1 VGVGALLGDALI
13 VDAVRTPFG
22 RHGGGLAPVRPD
34 DLAALVLRK
43 ALLRTGVPGDD
54 IEDVIL
60 GCANQAGEDNRNV
73 ARMAALLAGLP
84 DHVGGSTVNRLCGSG
99 MDAIAS
105 AARAIALGEAGAYLA
120 GGVES
125 MSRAPFVVPK
135 PTRAYPTGAVEMV
148 DTTLGWRLVNP
159 RMEELGHT
167 DSLGQTAE
175 NLAREH
181 GITRAEQD
189 AFALRSHAKAVT
201 AADAGRFADELDP
214 VDVPGRKES
223 VRVEA
228 DEVPRRD
235 TSLESLGR
243 LRPAFVREG
252 TVTAGNSSTLNDGAG
267 AVLLTSREYAHA
279 HGLAPLARVR
289 SIAIAG
295 VPPRIM
301 GIGPVPAAAKA
312 LARAGLTLD
321 DMGLV
326 EVNEAFAAQVLAVLR
341 EWDMDPEDE
350 RLNVN
355 GGAIA
360 LGHPLG
366 ASGARIVA
374 TTVHELRRRGDVQ
387 FALVSMCIGVGQGI
401 ALVLERV

>member
-1 VGVGALLGDALI
+1 VGVGAHLGDALI

-34 DLAALVLRK
+34 DLAALVLREV
-43 ALLRTGVPGDD
+43 LLRTGVPGDD

-135 PTRAYPTGAVEMV
+135 PSRAYPTGAVEMV

-189 AFALRSHAKAVT
+189 AFALHSHAKAVT
-201 AADAGRFADELDP
+201 AADAGRFADELVP

-252 TVTAGNSSTLNDGAG
+252 NVTAGNSSTLNDGAG

-279 HGLAPLARVR
+279 HGLAPLARVY

-321 DMGLV
+321 DMGVV

>member
-1 VGVGALLGDALI
+1 MSDALI

-34 DLAALVLRK
+34 DLAAHALRT
-43 ALLRTGVPGDD
+43 LLERTGVPA
-54 IEDVIL
+54 EDVEDVLL

-73 ARMAALLAGLP
+73 ARMAALLAGFP
-84 DHVGGSTVNRLCGSG
+84 ESVGGATVNRLCGSG
-99 MDAIAS
+99 MEAIAS
-105 AARAIALGEAGAYLA
+105 AARAIRLGEAGAYVA

-135 PTRAYPTGAVEMV
+135 AARAYPTGPVEMA

-167 DSLGQTAE
+167 DSLGRTAE
-175 NLAREH
+175 NLAEEH
-181 GITRAEQD
+181 GIGRAEQD
-189 AFALRSHAKAVT
+189 AFALHSHAKAI
-201 AADAGRFADELDP
+201 AALDAGRFADELVP
-214 VDVPGRKES
+214 VEVPGRKGS
-223 VRVEA
+223 TVVDA

-235 TSLESLGR
+235 SSLESLAR
-243 LRPAFVREG
+243 LRPAFARDG

-267 AVLLTSREYAHA
+267 ALLLTSRAYAEA
-279 HGLAPLARVR
+279 HGLRPLARVR
-289 SIAIAG
+289 SAATAG

-312 LARAGLTLD
+312 LERAGLAMG
-321 DMGLV
+321 DMDLV

-341 EWDMDPEDE
+341 VWRMDPEDD
-350 RLNVN
+350 RFNVN

-366 ASGARIVA
+366 ASGARIVGS
-374 TTVHELRRRGDVQ
+374 TVYELRRRDAQ
-387 FALVSMCIGVGQGI
+387 LALVSMCIGVGQGI
-401 ALVLERV
+401 AMVLERV

>member
-1 VGVGALLGDALI
+1 MTDALI
-13 VDAVRTPFG
+13 IDAVRTPFG
-22 RHGGGLAPVRPD
+22 RHGGALATVRPD
-34 DLAALVLRK
+34 DLAALVLRTV
-43 ALLRTGVPGDD
+43 LERTGVAGGDV
-54 IEDVIL
+54 EDVIL
-60 GCANQAGEDNRNV
+60 GCANQAGEDNRNI
-73 ARMAALLAGLP
+73 ARMAALLADLP
-84 DHVGGSTVNRLCGSG
+84 EHVGGVTVNRLCGSG

-105 AARAIALGEAGAYLA
+105 AARAIALGDGDAHLA

-135 PTRAYPTGAVEMV
+135 PSRAYPTGPVEMV

-159 RMEELGHT
+159 RMEAMGHT

-181 GITRAEQD
+181 GISREEQD
-189 AFALRSHAKAVT
+189 AFALRSHAKAI
-201 AADAGRFADELDP
+201 AAIDAGRFAAELVP
-214 VDVPGRKES
+214 VGVPGRRGTAI
-223 VRVEA
+223 VDV

-235 TSLESLGR
+235 STLEDLAR
-243 LRPAFVREG
+243 LRPAFATDG

-267 AVLLTSREYAHA
+267 AVLLTSDSYARA
-279 HGLAPLARVR
+279 HGLTPLARVR
-289 SIAIAG
+289 SAATAG

-312 LARAGLTLD
+312 LERAGLTLD
-321 DMGLV
+321 DVGLV

-341 EWDMDPEDE
+341 EWRMDPEDE

-360 LGHPLG
+360 IGHPLG

-374 TTVHELRRRGDVQ
+374 TTVHEMRRRGDVQ

-401 ALVLERV
+401 ALVLEAA

>member
-43 ALLRTGVPGDD
+43 VLLRTGVPGDD

-135 PTRAYPTGAVEMV
+135 PSRAYPTGAVEMV

-175 NLAREH
+175 NLAREY

-189 AFALRSHAKAVT
+189 AFALHSHAKAVT

-243 LRPAFVREG
+243 LQPAFVREG

-312 LARAGLTLD
+312 LERAGLTLD

>member
-34 DLAALVLRK
+34 DLAALVLRNV
-43 ALLRTGVPGDD
+43 LLRTGVPGDD

-84 DHVGGSTVNRLCGSG
+84 DHVAGSTVNRLCGSG

-135 PTRAYPTGAVEMV
+135 PSRAYPTGAVEMV
-148 DTTLGWRLVNP
+148 DSTLGWRLVNP

-175 NLAREH
+175 NLAREY

-189 AFALRSHAKAVT
+189 AFALHSHAKAVT
-201 AADAGRFADELDP
+201 AADAGRFADELVP

-279 HGLAPLARVR
+279 HGLAPLARVY

-321 DMGLV
+321 DMGVV

>member
-1 VGVGALLGDALI
+1 MTDALI
-13 VDAVRTPFG
+13 IDAVRTPFG

-34 DLAALVLRK
+34 DLAAHVLRTI
-43 ALLRTGVPGDD
+43 LERTGVPGAD

-84 DHVGGSTVNRLCGSG
+84 VEVGGVTVNRLCGSG
-99 MDAIAS
+99 MDAVAS
-105 AARAIALGEAGAYLA
+105 AARAIRLGEAGAYLA

-135 PTRAYPTGAVEMV
+135 PSRAYPTGGVEMA

-175 NLAREH
+175 NLAAEH
-181 GITRAEQD
+181 GISRAEQD
-189 AFALRSHAKAVT
+189 AFALRSHAKAI
-201 AADAGRFADELDP
+201 AALDAGRFADELVP
-214 VDVPGRKES
+214 VDVPGRKQT
-223 VRVEA
+223 VTVDA

-235 TSLESLGR
+235 SSLESLGR
-243 LRPAFVREG
+243 LRPAFTREG
-252 TVTAGNSSTLNDGAG
+252 TRDRRQLEHAQRRRRRGA
-267 AVLLTSREYAHA
+267 ADVARATPSA
-279 HGLAPLARVR
+279 HGLTPLARIR
-289 SIAIAG
+289 STATAG

-312 LARAGLTLD
+312 LERAGLTMD

-326 EVNEAFAAQVLAVLR
+326 EVNEAFAAQVLAVTR
-341 EWDMDPEDE
+341 AWGMDPDDD

-366 ASGARIVA
+366 ASGARIVG
-374 TTVHELRRRGDVQ
+374 TTAHELRRRGDVQ

-401 ALVLERV
+401 AIVLERA

>member
-1 VGVGALLGDALI
+1 MTDALI

-22 RHGGGLAPVRPD
+22 RHGGALAPVRPD
-34 DLAALVLRK
+34 DLAALVLRT
-43 ALLRTGVPGDD
+43 LLERTGVPGAD

-73 ARMAALLAGLP
+73 ARMAALLADLP
-84 DHVGGSTVNRLCGSG
+84 EHVGGSTVNRLCGSG

-105 AARAIALGEAGAYLA
+105 AARAIRLGDGDAYLA

-125 MSRAPFVVPK
+125 MSRAPFVMPK
-135 PTRAYPTGAVEMV
+135 PSRAYPTGPVEMV

-159 RMEELGHT
+159 RMEAMGHT

-181 GITRAEQD
+181 GITREEQD
-189 AFALRSHAKAVT
+189 AFALRSHAKAV
-201 AADAGRFADELDP
+201 AAVDAGRFADELVP
-214 VDVPGRKES
+214 VGVPGRRGTAI
-223 VRVEA
+223 VDA

-235 TSLESLGR
+235 STLEDLGR
-243 LRPAFVREG
+243 LRAAFARDG
-252 TVTAGNSSTLNDGAG
+252 SVTAGNSSTLNDGAG
-267 AVLLTSREYAHA
+267 AVLLTSPAYAEA
-279 HGLAPLARVR
+279 HGLTPRARLR
-289 SIAIAG
+289 SAATAG

-312 LARAGLTLD
+312 LDRAGLAMD
-321 DMGLV
+321 DIGLV

-341 EWDMDPEDE
+341 EWDMDPDDP

-366 ASGARIVA
+366 ASGARIVG
-374 TTVHELRRRGDVQ
+374 TTVHEMRRRGDVQ

-401 ALVLERV
+401 ALVLEAV

>member
-105 AARAIALGEAGAYLA
+105 AARAIALGEASAYLA

-243 LRPAFVREG
+243 LQPAFVREG

>member
-1 VGVGALLGDALI
+1 MSDALI

-34 DLAALVLRK
+34 DLAALALREVLD
-43 ALLRTGVPGDD
+43 RTGVPGGD

-135 PTRAYPTGAVEMV
+135 PSRAYPTGAVEMV

-159 RMEELGHT
+159 RMHELGHT

-189 AFALRSHAKAVT
+189 AFALRSHVKAV
-201 AADAGRFADELDP
+201 AATDAGRFADELVP
-214 VDVPGRKES
+214 VEVPGRKET
-223 VRVEA
+223 VRVA
-228 DEVPRRD
+228 VDEVPRRD
-235 TSLESLGR
+235 SSLESLGR
-243 LRPAFVREG
+243 LQPAFVRGG

-267 AVLLTSREYAHA
+267 AVLLTSREYADA

-289 SIAIAG
+289 SIATAG

-312 LARAGLTLD
+312 LSRAGLTLG

-341 EWDMDPEDE
+341 EWNMDPEDE

-374 TTVHELRRRGDVQ
+374 STVHELRRRGDVQ

-401 ALVLERV
+401 ALVLERA

>member
-1 VGVGALLGDALI
+1 MTEALI
-13 VDAVRTPFG
+13 IDGVRTPFG

-34 DLAALVLRK
+34 DLAAHAIRT
-43 ALLRTGVPGDD
+43 LLERTGVPAEE
-54 IEDVIL
+54 IEDVLL

-73 ARMAALLAGLP
+73 ARMAGLLAGLP
-84 DHVGGSTVNRLCGSG
+84 ESVGGVTVNRLCGSG

-105 AARAIALGEAGAYLA
+105 AARAIRLGEAGAYVA

-135 PTRAYPTGAVEMV
+135 PERGYPTGPMEMA

-175 NLAREH
+175 NLAAEH
-181 GITRAEQD
+181 GVTREEQD
-189 AFALRSHAKAVT
+189 RFALRSHAKAV
-201 AADAGRFADELDP
+201 AAQDAGRFDAELVA
-214 VDVPGRKES
+214 VDVPGRKQTTT
-223 VRVEA
+223 VEA

-235 TSLESLGR
+235 SSLEGLAK
-243 LRPAFVREG
+243 LRPAFVRDG
-252 TVTAGNSSTLNDGAG
+252 SVTAGNSSTLNDGAG
-267 AVLLTSREYAHA
+267 ALLLTSADYARA
-279 HGLAPLARVR
+279 HGLAPLARIR
-289 SIAIAG
+289 SAAVAG

-312 LARAGLTLD
+312 LERAGLSMD
-321 DMGLV
+321 DMDLV

-341 EWDMDPEDE
+341 EWGMDPDDD

-366 ASGARIVA
+366 ASGARIVT
-374 TTVHELRRRGDVQ
+374 TTVHELARRDGQ
-387 FALVSMCIGVGQGI
+387 LALVSMCIGVGQGI
-401 ALVLERV
+401 ALVLERVES

>member
-1 VGVGALLGDALI
+1 MKQALI

-34 DLAALVLRK
+34 DLAAHVLRT
-43 ALLRTGVPGDD
+43 LLERTGVPGAD

-60 GCANQAGEDNRNV
+60 GCANQAGEDNRDV
-73 ARMAALLAGLP
+73 ARMAALLAGYP
-84 DHVGGSTVNRLCGSG
+84 EHVGGATVNRLCGSG

-105 AARAIALGEAGAYLA
+105 AARAIELGEAGAYVA

-135 PTRAYPTGAVEMV
+135 PSRAFATGPVEMA

-167 DSLGQTAE
+167 DSLGRTAE
-175 NLAREH
+175 NLAAQH

-189 AFALRSHAKAVT
+189 AFALRSHAKAVA
-201 AADAGRFADELDP
+201 AADAGRFADELVP
-214 VDVPGRKES
+214 VEVPGRRET
-223 VRVEA
+223 VTVDA
-228 DEVPRRD
+228 DEGPRRD
-235 TSLESLGR
+235 TSREALAR
-243 LRPAFVREG
+243 LRPAFLRDG
-252 TVTAGNSSTLNDGAG
+252 TVTAGNSSPLNDGAG
-267 AVLLTSREYAHA
+267 ALLLTSSGYADA

-289 SIAIAG
+289 SVATAG

-321 DMGLV
+321 DMDLV

-341 EWDMDPEDE
+341 EWDMDPEDP

-366 ASGARIVA
+366 ASGARIVG
-374 TTVHELRRRGDVQ
+374 TTVHELRRRDDAEL
-387 FALVSMCIGVGQGI
+387 ALVSMCIGVGQGI

>member
-1 VGVGALLGDALI
+1 VADALI
-13 VDAVRTPFG
+13 VDALRTPFG
-22 RHGGGLAPVRPD
+22 RHGGTLAPVRPD
-34 DLAALVLRK
+34 DLAALVLR
-43 ALLRTGVPGDD
+43 AVLERTGVPGGD
-54 IEDVIL
+54 IEDVVM

-73 ARMAALLAGLP
+73 ARMAALLADLP
-84 DHVGGSTVNRLCGSG
+84 EHVGGATVNRLCGSG

-105 AARAIALGEAGAYLA
+105 VARSIRLGEGDAYLA

-135 PTRAYPTGAVEMV
+135 PSRPYPTGPVEMV

-159 RMEELGHT
+159 RMEAMGHT
-167 DSLGQTAE
+167 DSLGTTAE

-181 GITRAEQD
+181 DITRGEQD
-189 AFALRSHAKAVT
+189 AFALRSHAKAI
-201 AADAGRFADELDP
+201 AAIDAGRFADELIP
-214 VDVPGRKES
+214 VGVEGRRGTMLVDV
-223 VRVEA
+223 

-235 TSLESLGR
+235 STLEDLAR
-243 LRPAFVREG
+243 LRPAFVRDG
-252 TVTAGNSSTLNDGAG
+252 SVTAGNSSTLNDGAG
-267 AVLLTSREYAHA
+267 AMLLTSREYADA

-289 SIAIAG
+289 SAATAG

-312 LARAGLTLD
+312 LERARLAMD

-341 EWDMDPEDE
+341 NWGMDPEDA

-374 TTVHELRRRGDVQ
+374 TTVHEMRRRGDVQ

-401 ALVLERV
+401 ALVLEAV

>member
-1 VGVGALLGDALI
+1 MTEALI

-22 RHGGGLAPVRPD
+22 RHGGALAPVRPD
-34 DLAALVLRK
+34 DLAALTLRAVLERS
-43 ALLRTGVPGDD
+43 GVPGDD

-73 ARMAALLAGLP
+73 ARMAALLADLP
-84 DHVGGSTVNRLCGSG
+84 EHVGGSTVNRLCGSG
-99 MDAIAS
+99 LEAIAS

-135 PTRAYPTGAVEMV
+135 PTRAYPTGPVEMV

-159 RMEELGHT
+159 RMEAMGHT
-167 DSLGQTAE
+167 DALGITAE

-181 GITRAEQD
+181 DITREEQD
-189 AFALRSHAKAVT
+189 AFALRSHAKAI
-201 AADAGRFADELDP
+201 AAGDAGRFADELVP
-214 VDVPGRKES
+214 VGVPGRHGTM
-223 VRVEA
+223 VVDA

-235 TSLESLGR
+235 STLEDLAR
-243 LRPAFVREG
+243 LRPAFARG
-252 TVTAGNSSTLNDGAG
+252 GSVTAGNSSTLNDGAG
-267 AVLLTSREYAHA
+267 AILLVSRDYAAA
-279 HGLAPLARVR
+279 HGLTPLARVR
-289 SIAIAG
+289 SIGTAG
-295 VPPRIM
+295 VAPRIM

-312 LARAGLTLD
+312 LERAGLGMSD
-321 DMGLV
+321 VGLV

-341 EWDMDPEDE
+341 VWGMDPEDP

-401 ALVLERV
+401 ALVLEAV

>member
-1 VGVGALLGDALI
+1 
-13 VDAVRTPFG
+13 
-22 RHGGGLAPVRPD
+22 VRPD
-34 DLAALVLRK
+34 DLAALTLRAVLERS
-43 ALLRTGVPGDD
+43 GVPGGD

-73 ARMAALLAGLP
+73 ARMAALLADLP
-84 DHVGGSTVNRLCGSG
+84 EHVGGSTVNRLCGSG
-99 MDAIAS
+99 LEAIAS

-135 PTRAYPTGAVEMV
+135 PTRAYPTGPVEMV

-159 RMEELGHT
+159 RMEAMGHT
-167 DSLGQTAE
+167 DSLGITAE

-181 GITRAEQD
+181 DITREEQD
-189 AFALRSHAKAVT
+189 AFALRSHAKAI
-201 AADAGRFADELDP
+201 AAGDAGRFADELVP
-214 VDVPGRKES
+214 VGVPGRHGTM
-223 VRVEA
+223 VVDA

-235 TSLESLGR
+235 STLEDLAR
-243 LRPAFVREG
+243 LRPAFARG
-252 TVTAGNSSTLNDGAG
+252 GSVTAGNSSTLNDGAG
-267 AVLLTSREYAHA
+267 AILLVSRDYAAA
-279 HGLAPLARVR
+279 HGLTPLARVR
-289 SIAIAG
+289 SIGTAG
-295 VPPRIM
+295 VAPRIM

-312 LARAGLTLD
+312 LERAGLGMSD
-321 DMGLV
+321 VGLV

-341 EWDMDPEDE
+341 VWGMDPEDP

-401 ALVLERV
+401 ALVLEAV

>member
-1 VGVGALLGDALI
+1 MTDALI

-22 RHGGGLAPVRPD
+22 RHGGALAPVRPD
-34 DLAALVLRK
+34 DLAALVLRTV
-43 ALLRTGVPGDD
+43 LERTGVPGDD
-54 IEDVIL
+54 IEDVVM

-73 ARMAALLAGLP
+73 ARMAALLADLP
-84 DHVGGSTVNRLCGSG
+84 EHVGGVTVNRLCGSG

-105 AARAIALGEAGAYLA
+105 AARAITLGEGETYLA

-135 PTRAYPTGAVEMV
+135 PSRAYPTGPVEMV

-159 RMEELGHT
+159 RMDAMGHT
-167 DSLGQTAE
+167 DPLGVTAE

-181 GITRAEQD
+181 EITRAEQD
-189 AFALRSHAKAVT
+189 AFALRSHAKAI
-201 AADAGRFADELDP
+201 AAIDAGRFADELVP
-214 VDVPGRKES
+214 VGVPGRRGTMI
-223 VRVEA
+223 VDV

-235 TSLESLGR
+235 STLEDLAR
-243 LRPAFVREG
+243 LRPAFVRDG

-267 AVLLTSREYAHA
+267 AVLLTSRSYAEA
-279 HGLAPLARVR
+279 HGLTPLARVR
-289 SIAIAG
+289 SAATAG

-301 GIGPVPAAAKA
+301 GIGPVPASAKA
-312 LARAGLTLD
+312 LERAGLAMD

-341 EWDMDPEDE
+341 SWGMDPEDPL
-350 RLNVN
+350 LNVN

-360 LGHPLG
+360 LGHPIG

-374 TTVHELRRRGDVQ
+374 TTMHEMRRRGDVQ

-401 ALVLERV
+401 ALVLEAV

>member
-1 VGVGALLGDALI
+1 MGVGAVLGDALI

-43 ALLRTGVPGDD
+43 VLLRTGVPGDD

-105 AARAIALGEAGAYLA
+105 AARAIALGEAGAYRA
-120 GGVES
+120 CGVES
-125 MSRAPFVVPK
+125 MCRAPFVVPK
-135 PTRAYPTGAVEMV
+135 PSRAYPTGAVEMV

-189 AFALRSHAKAVT
+189 AFALHSHAKAVT
-201 AADAGRFADELDP
+201 ATDAGRFADELVP
-214 VDVPGRKES
+214 VDVPGRKDS

-243 LRPAFVREG
+243 LQPAFVREG

-267 AVLLTSREYAHA
+267 AVLLTSREYAHE

-289 SIAIAG
+289 SIAVAG

-341 EWDMDPEDE
+341 EWGMDPEDE

-401 ALVLERV
+401 ALVLERA

>member
-1 VGVGALLGDALI
+1 MTEALI
-13 VDAVRTPFG
+13 VDAARTPFG
-22 RHGGGLAPVRPD
+22 RHGGALAPVRPD
-34 DLAALVLRK
+34 DLAALTLRAVLERS
-43 ALLRTGVPGDD
+43 GVPGGD

-73 ARMAALLAGLP
+73 ARMAALLADLP
-84 DHVGGSTVNRLCGSG
+84 EHVGGSTVNRLCGSG
-99 MDAIAS
+99 LEAIAS

-135 PTRAYPTGAVEMV
+135 PTRAYPTGPVEMV

-159 RMEELGHT
+159 RMEAMGHT
-167 DSLGQTAE
+167 DSLGITAE

-181 GITRAEQD
+181 DITREEQD
-189 AFALRSHAKAVT
+189 AFALRSHAKAI
-201 AADAGRFADELDP
+201 AAGDAGRFADELVP
-214 VDVPGRKES
+214 VGVPGRHGTM
-223 VRVEA
+223 VVDA

-235 TSLESLGR
+235 STLEDLAR
-243 LRPAFVREG
+243 LRPAFARG
-252 TVTAGNSSTLNDGAG
+252 GSVTAGNSSTLNDGAG
-267 AVLLTSREYAHA
+267 AVLLVSRDYAAA
-279 HGLAPLARVR
+279 HGLTPLARVR
-289 SIAIAG
+289 SIGTAG
-295 VPPRIM
+295 VAPRIM

-312 LARAGLTLD
+312 LERAGLGMSD
-321 DMGLV
+321 VGLV

-341 EWDMDPEDE
+341 VWGMDPEDP

-401 ALVLERV
+401 ALVLEAV

>member
-1 VGVGALLGDALI
+1 MSDALI

-34 DLAALVLRK
+34 DLAALVLREV
-43 ALLRTGVPGDD
+43 LERTGVPGGD
-54 IEDVIL
+54 IEDVIF

-135 PTRAYPTGAVEMV
+135 PSRAYPTGAVEMV

-181 GITRAEQD
+181 RITRAEQD
-189 AFALRSHAKAVT
+189 AFALRSHAQAVA
-201 AADAGRFADELDP
+201 AADAGRFTDELVP
-214 VDVPGRKES
+214 VDVPGRKET
-223 VRVEA
+223 VTVAA

-243 LRPAFVREG
+243 LQPAFVRDG
-252 TVTAGNSSTLNDGAG
+252 SVTAGNSSTLNDGAG
-267 AVLLTSREYAHA
+267 AVLLTSRDYAEA

-289 SIAIAG
+289 SIATAG

-312 LARAGLTLD
+312 LERAGVTLD

-326 EVNEAFAAQVLAVLR
+326 EVNEAFAAQVLAVLSA
-341 EWDMDPEDE
+341 WDMDPEDE

-374 TTVHELRRRGDVQ
+374 STVHELRRRGDVQ

>member
-1 VGVGALLGDALI
+1 MTDALI
-13 VDAVRTPFG
+13 IDGLRTPFG

-34 DLAALVLRK
+34 DLAAHAIR
-43 ALLRTGVPGDD
+43 ALMERTGVPAEE
-54 IEDVIL
+54 IEDVLL

-84 DHVGGSTVNRLCGSG
+84 ESVGGVTVNRLCGSG

-105 AARAIALGEAGAYLA
+105 AARAIRLGEAGAYVA

-135 PTRAYPTGAVEMV
+135 PERGYPTGPVQMA

-175 NLAREH
+175 NLAAEH
-181 GITRAEQD
+181 GIAREEQD
-189 AFALRSHAKAVT
+189 RFALRSHAKAV
-201 AADAGRFADELDP
+201 AATDAGRFDAELIP
-214 VDVPGRKES
+214 VDVPGRKET
-223 VRVEA
+223 VTVAA

-235 TSLESLGR
+235 SSLEGLAK
-243 LRPAFVREG
+243 LRPAFARDG
-252 TVTAGNSSTLNDGAG
+252 SVTAGNSSTLNDGAG
-267 AVLLTSREYAHA
+267 ALLLCSPDYARA
-279 HGLAPLARVR
+279 HGLAPLARIR
-289 SIAIAG
+289 SAATAG

-312 LARAGLTLD
+312 LERAGLTMA
-321 DMGLV
+321 DMDLV

-341 EWDMDPEDE
+341 TWDMDPEDA

-366 ASGARIVA
+366 ASGARIV
-374 TTVHELRRRGDVQ
+374 TTTAHELARRDAQ

-401 ALVLERV
+401 ALVLERA

>member
-1 VGVGALLGDALI
+1 MSDALI
-13 VDAVRTPFG
+13 IDGVRTPFG

-34 DLAALVLRK
+34 DLAALAIRT
-43 ALLRTGVPGDD
+43 LLERTGVPGSE
-54 IEDVIL
+54 IEDVLL

-84 DHVGGSTVNRLCGSG
+84 ESVGGVTVNRLCGSG
-99 MDAIAS
+99 MDAIAG
-105 AARAIALGEAGAYLA
+105 AARALKLGEADAYVA

-135 PTRAYPTGAVEMV
+135 PERGYPTGPVQMA

-175 NLAREH
+175 NLAAEH
-181 GITRAEQD
+181 GITREEQD
-189 AFALRSHAKAVT
+189 RFALRSHAKAIA
-201 AADAGRFADELDP
+201 AADAGRFDAELVA
-214 VDVPGRKES
+214 VDVPGRKATVTVS
-223 VRVEA
+223 A

-235 TSLESLGR
+235 SSLEGLAK
-243 LRPAFVREG
+243 LRPAFARDG
-252 TVTAGNSSTLNDGAG
+252 SVTAGNSSTLNDGAG
-267 AVLLTSREYAHA
+267 ALLLASSDFASA
-279 HGLAPLARVR
+279 HGLTPLARVR
-289 SIAIAG
+289 SAAVAG

-312 LARAGLTLD
+312 LERAGLTMA
-321 DMGLV
+321 DMDLV

-341 EWDMDPEDE
+341 EWDMDPEDS

-374 TTVHELRRRGDVQ
+374 TTAHELARRDAR

-401 ALVLERV
+401 ALVLERA

>member
-34 DLAALVLRK
+34 DLAALVLRNV
-43 ALLRTGVPGDD
+43 LLRTGVPGDD

-84 DHVGGSTVNRLCGSG
+84 DHVAGSTVNRLCGSG

-135 PTRAYPTGAVEMV
+135 PSRAYPTGAVEMV

-189 AFALRSHAKAVT
+189 AFALHSHAKAVT
-201 AADAGRFADELDP
+201 AADAGRFADELVP

-243 LRPAFVREG
+243 LQPAFVREG

-341 EWDMDPEDE
+341 EWDMDPEDD

>member
-34 DLAALVLRK
+34 DLAALVLRNV
-43 ALLRTGVPGDD
+43 LLRTGVPGDD

-105 AARAIALGEAGAYLA
+105 AARAIALGEAGVYLA

-135 PTRAYPTGAVEMV
+135 PSRAYPTGAVEMA

-181 GITRAEQD
+181 GITRVEQD
-189 AFALRSHAKAVT
+189 AFALRSHAKAVA
-201 AADAGRFADELDP
+201 AADAGRFADELVP

-223 VRVEA
+223 VTVEA

-267 AVLLTSREYAHA
+267 AVLLASREYAHA

-321 DMGLV
+321 EMGLV

-341 EWDMDPEDE
+341 EWDMDPEDD